1 MVKNIFIFYC
11 FFILYDFQIYP
22 VSCTPAS
29 AHHKDSRPSLKSTL
43 IAEHSRKTH
52 KDFRNI
58 QNDGES
64 NSIENILQNVET
76 FAQRSHRRAF
86 EDASGQDAQRVPVP
100 MPPLSDEEETLA
112 TSFEDKKNP
121 FLVPNFDDNYKTHS
135 ICEEWNS
142 GQQGNNVNLEWT
154 ESADRLLRIIG
165 NGVVKNGYNMFMA
178 PGASQKVST
187 NVSVAVYI
195 ESMSSF
201 RAQTMDYE
209 VDMYLAMGKLTRSL
223 GIFGLNTNL
232 ECWKFRFPGE
242 TIFGDC
248 KCF

>member
-1 MVKNIFIFYC
+1 MLKFIIFYSN
-11 FFILYDFQIYP
+11 FLIPLILCNPSLNHQKNP
-22 VSCTPAS
+22 
-29 AHHKDSRPSLKSTL
+29 HHSLKSSL

-52 KDFRNI
+52 KDFRL
-58 QNDGES
+58 QNEGES
-64 NSIENILQNVET
+64 NSIENILQTVET

-86 EDASGQDAQRVPVP
+86 EDAAGQDSQRIPIP
-100 MPPLSDEEETLA
+100 MPPLSDEEETLN
-112 TSFEDKKNP
+112 SLDDKKNP
-121 FLVPNFDDNYKTHS
+121 FLVPNFDESYKTHS

-154 ESADRLLRIIG
+154 ESADRLLKIIG

-178 PGASQKVST
+178 PGASLRVPT

-209 VDMYLAMGKLTRSL
+209 VDMYLAMGIIFNLRQIKL
-223 GIFGLNTNL
+223 G
-232 ECWKFRFPGE
+232 
-242 TIFGDC
+242 
-248 KCF
+248 